1 MQISE
6 RTSGSCRQR
15 IRADAFE
22 PALHDEIQPSAK
34 PLDVGLTCSDHSAPR
49 SACECD
55 GLNLCTCQSCG
66 SATVVSRLLVRLE
79 PLLNASDRCLFEE
92 DGACER
98 SRRSSD
104 EDAASN
110 GATLVVLSPKVYTL
124 LTLGEATPMQQ
135 TRNL

>member
-1 MQISE
+1 M
-6 RTSGSCRQR
+6 
-15 IRADAFE
+15 
-22 PALHDEIQPSAK
+22 
-34 PLDVGLTCSDHSAPR
+34 
-49 SACECD
+49 
-55 GLNLCTCQSCG
+55 
-66 SATVVSRLLVRLE
+66 VSRLLVRLE
-79 PLLNASDRCLFEE
+79 PLLNASDRCLSEE

-135 TRNL
+135 LGIFDGLLVSATGTYIRASSNGCRREHVCCRAKAVVVALPSGSRSADVG